1 MLNDEGMAK
10 PTYSSP
16 SNVTK
21 LNKEMNTYNYPTPQA
36 GICIVL
42 YAVAP
47 EAEFEHGCKGLGLSG
62 GVRGAFALVRICK
75 DFLYLLVHLKSPMQK
90 EVLLF
95 DIYRYQIL
103 PTSKNIQLKID
114 SNITSVEELVKNKNS
129 IFESILLDR
138 IVLDGRR
145 SRVIHKVDNTFR
157 TIILLRIAAE
167 KGVEIE
173 NEDFTTQRVSNYPS
187 LHVAIDN
194 DPKRQ
199 YCLIEQNPKAFK
211 DTETVAHILERN
223 LNRYLAK
230 YQLQVFFKP
239 LFNEYDF
246 WDLINQYE
254 GRISRL
260 RFEFIKHNMANIA
273 DSIPEGLKRLQ
284 EDTNSP
290 KSTLITEAP
299 KTDHLNISN
308 ENEIV
313 KGLVDYSKK
322 GGGDIG
328 IKVKGVRYELKTK
341 KKKLKFEVDE
351 GDFNSLEE
359 FTKLMKDIRNLDD
372 DN

>member
-1 MLNDEGMAK
+1 MKTNSK
-10 PTYSSP
+10 Y
-16 SNVTK
+16 
-21 LNKEMNTYNYPTPQA
+21 NTEPPH
-36 GICIVL
+36 CINFVL
-42 YAVAP
+42 CVVPAIGN
-47 EAEFEHGCKGLGLSG
+47 FEHGCKGLGFVSAYAAL
-62 GVRGAFALVRICK
+62 ALVR
-75 DFLYLLVHLKSPMQK
+75 FQRTSLLYLLVFNPVSMQK

-114 SNITSVEELVKNKNS
+114 SNISTVEELIKNKNS

-145 SRVIHKVDNTFR
+145 TRVIHRVDNTFR

-173 NEDFTTQRVSNYPS
+173 REDFTTQRVSNYPS
-187 LHVAIDN
+187 LHVVIDN

-199 YCLIEQNPKAFK
+199 YCLIEQNPKAFN

-230 YQLQVFFKP
+230 HQLQVYFKP
-239 LFNEYDF
+239 LFNEFDF
-246 WDLINQYE
+246 WELVKQYD

-273 DSIPEGLKRLQ
+273 DSIPDALKKLQ
-284 EDTNSP
+284 DDANSP
-290 KSTLITEAP
+290 KSILITEAP
-299 KTDHLNISN
+299 KTDHLNVNS
-308 ENEIV
+308 ENEII
-313 KGLVDYSKK
+313 KGLVEYSKK

-359 FTKLMKDIRNLDD
+359 FTKLMRDIKNLDD